1 MMPPFIEDLRSQPG
15 YRLASLAVR
24 TALCV
29 VTFYL
34 GWRLALGVVNST
46 PGPTGKLNT
55 ILLIIAMLAPGW
67 FRDDLDYWSP
77 LPTMWPNL
85 IFLVV
90 GLPVSIFVAFALGRP
105 LHGMFVAMAALTP
118 MMGLLFL
125 GGLRAL
131 SQPAKYLGQYE
142 RVEEE
147 NAELLRPLLDE
158 DQLLFIS
165 DEVNRNVALESK
177 GFLILNLLIRASI
190 VVAMIVIGIA
200 PYVGSPYLA
209 SLVPNLAFGW
219 TIVIG
224 LLVTCGIYFDVMLVN
239 RRSVLNAPIVIGFTC
254 IVLVNKMTSL
264 IPDEIAAPAL
274 VVLFLGNAALM
285 IAIAFSKLDAL
296 AEIRQA
302 FRYFYWLKR
311 ENRTLGMGE
320 LWEHVEAIQER
331 AYSNSGNS

>member
-1 MMPPFIEDLRSQPG
+1 MMPPFIEDLRRQPG

-55 ILLIIAMLAPGW
+55 MLLFIAMLAPLW
-67 FRDDLDYWSP
+67 FRDDLDHWSP
-77 LPTMWPNL
+77 WPTTWPFFAV
-85 IFLVV
+85 IFLGSPISLYVSLAL
-90 GLPVSIFVAFALGRP
+90 GQHLLAVSIFMGAF
-105 LHGMFVAMAALTP
+105 TP
-118 MMGLLFL
+118 TLCLLFL
-125 GGLRAL
+125 GGIRAL
-131 SQPAKYLGQYE
+131 SKPARYLGQYE
-142 RVEEE
+142 PVQEK
-147 NAELLRPLLDE
+147 NTELLRLRLDE
-158 DQLLFIS
+158 DQIQSIS
-165 DEVNRNVALESK
+165 DEVNRYVALESK

-219 TIVIG
+219 AIVIG

-239 RRSVLNAPIVIGFTC
+239 RRYLVDAPILIGFLC
-254 IVLVNKMTSL
+254 IVIPNKMTSF
-264 IPDEIAAPAL
+264 IPDEIATPAM
-274 VVLFLGNAALM
+274 VVLLLGNAALM

-296 AEIRQA
+296 AEIRQD

-311 ENRTLGMGE
+311 ENRTLGMDE
-320 LWEHVEAIQER
+320 LAEHVVAIQER